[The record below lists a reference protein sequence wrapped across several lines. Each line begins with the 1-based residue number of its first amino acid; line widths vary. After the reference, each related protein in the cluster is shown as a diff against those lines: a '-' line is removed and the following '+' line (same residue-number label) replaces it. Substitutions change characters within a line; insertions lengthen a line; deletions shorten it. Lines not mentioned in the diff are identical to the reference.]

1 MQPGQI
7 IPVVFYSVRNPC
19 PENMEQIDA
28 AVRHDDAIADASERY

>member
-1 MQPGQI
+1 MQPCQI
-7 IPVVFYSVRNPC
+7 VPVVRNTC